1 MHEPPL
7 KRQVPHERVILQ
19 RGASGYDQM
28 FARITRLFIPDAL
41 QSAGITSGA
50 LDVATGTG
58 AVARAA
64 AEIVGAAGQVVAG
77 DIALPMVKQ
86 ACRNLQA
93 HAITL
98 VAPDGQRLPLKDG
111 SFDAVTCHFGLMF
124 LSDPLQGLS
133 EFRRVLGDGGRAT
146 ISFTSTIPE
155 RTLHNRVSIAND
167 MEALIG
173 SGSR

>member
-1 MHEPPL
+1 MSELSFSAAHPVTI
-7 KRQVPHERVILQ
+7 KCSR
-19 RGASGYDQM
+19 ASLGCSFPM
-28 FARITRLFIPDAL
+28 RSNLPGSRPAR
-41 QSAGITSGA
+41 A

-58 AVARAA
+58 AAARAA
-64 AEIVGAAGQVVAG
+64 AEIVGAAGHMVAG
-77 DIALPMVKQ
+77 DIARPMLKQ